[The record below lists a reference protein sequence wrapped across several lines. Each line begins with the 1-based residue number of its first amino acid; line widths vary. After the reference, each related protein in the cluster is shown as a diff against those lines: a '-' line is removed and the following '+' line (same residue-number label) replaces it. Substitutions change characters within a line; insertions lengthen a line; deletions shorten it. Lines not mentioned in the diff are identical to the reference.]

1 MLLRLPGLPSLPK
14 LRATHFCVYA
24 EPWDTPKL
32 WASLRGPA
40 LDLPQA
46 VRRPTQRGP
55 SSSPAA
61 LGPRQVS
68 APQEAQV
75 WPWGCGPS
83 SSRRGA
89 LGLQVRRAPG
99 GRPKLFTLQ
108 TSGPP
113 LQPRAYQERGE
124 ARTDPRAGA
133 GILPSP
139 PPFCSTPPSSFSGL
153 FPSPLSPLL
162 PSSSG
167 SPPRRPRQLLLL
179 PPLLPSRVFSASPAL
194 PSSCA
199 ALPRCGLVLHH
210 RPRRRGCHSAP
221 RAAQS
226 RSDNPARAGGGG
238 AAGKLLRAGWPR
250 SSVPTCSRLAGGH
263 PAAPGT
269 SSAPEWRGAFSP
281 RGRSA
286 GGGRGTRGAARPCGS
301 PAARRSGCCCWRR
314 WLCR

>member
-139 PPFCSTPPSSFSGL
+139 PPFCSTPPSSFSL
-153 FPSPLSPLL
+153 IFIYLKTLL
-162 PSSSG
+162 KMKTV
-167 SPPRRPRQLLLL
+167 L
-179 PPLLPSRVFSASPAL
+179 PKGQHWEVVFK
-194 PSSCA
+194 
-199 ALPRCGLVLHH
+199 
-210 RPRRRGCHSAP
+210 
-221 RAAQS
+221 
-226 RSDNPARAGGGG
+226 NPATN
-238 AAGKLLRAGWPR
+238 PV
-250 SSVPTCSRLAGGH
+250 SNHPPQVSV
-263 PAAPGT
+263 
-269 SSAPEWRGAFSP
+269 SA
-281 RGRSA
+281 
-286 GGGRGTRGAARPCGS
+286 
-301 PAARRSGCCCWRR
+301 
-314 WLCR
+314 